1 MSTKKLTLTCP
12 MLGAAFTLL
21 ALAACSSG
29 PNDEDGAGVASDA
42 IVGTIAADSPAL
54 DAVGQV
60 YGPNVFAPGQPMLPY
75 GSATLIAPDRLLV
88 AIGSLAP
95 GAEFRVG
102 PNPASPSQT
111 IPIVRWIR
119 IVQSDVDTVS
129 LRGLPGPQGA
139 MVAYLARP
147 VVGVTPLPIGDL
159 SRADIGARIG
169 VVGYGNAGGARQLG
183 QMTLRAMPGDS
194 APRILYPD
202 VGAYA
207 ADLKATWMGS
217 FPQETILE
225 YANHDWN
232 ARLGSDDAV
241 IGGVTGD
248 TAPPIGA
255 GYLGA
260 AMVRRIGGR
269 PHLVGLVSQHFGI
282 ATSENVVIPR
292 WVFRFGPAAKEL
304 VAASA
309 GPACEGVT
317 NWSNGRG
324 CLYTA
329 PTVLNGRTT
338 VTNSANG
345 MKGTISGTCVRGQW
359 TDIVDTCEPAKSC
372 PGGRYAS
379 PKGCS
384 YAYPETLSGVSL
396 QVNNDAPGRTG
407 TLSGTCIDGTWR
419 MDPSFDDTCR

>member
-1 MSTKKLTLTCP
+1 
-12 MLGAAFTLL
+12 
-21 ALAACSSG
+21 
-29 PNDEDGAGVASDA
+29 
-42 IVGTIAADSPAL
+42 
-54 DAVGQV
+54 
-60 YGPNVFAPGQPMLPY
+60 MLPY

-159 SRADIGARIG
+159 SRADIGARIS

-255 GYLGA
+255 GYLGRRHGPTDRGETALGRARIA
-260 AMVRRIGGR
+260 ALRYRNIGERGHTPLGISIRPRGQGARRRLGR
-269 PHLVGLVSQHFGI
+269 
-282 ATSENVVIPR
+282 AR
-292 WVFRFGPAAKEL
+292 M
-304 VAASA
+304 
-309 GPACEGVT
+309 
-317 NWSNGRG
+317 RG
-324 CLYTA
+324 CHELEQRA
-329 PTVLNGRTT
+329 R
-338 VTNSANG
+338 
-345 MKGTISGTCVRGQW
+345 M
-359 TDIVDTCEPAKSC
+359 
-372 PGGRYAS
+372 
-379 PKGCS
+379 
-384 YAYPETLSGVSL
+384 SL
-396 QVNNDAPGRTG
+396 HGPDRAER
-407 TLSGTCIDGTWR
+407 
-419 MDPSFDDTCR
+419 